1 MFVSVVL
8 QWEDHA
14 LKLHR
19 YHVRFQRFIRTSDHG
34 SNQGDESCRKNPVPE
49 RKIPHTTSVRVLESV
64 HFCSFKLS
72 ETTVSLTIIQK
83 FYSA

>member
-34 SNQGDESCRKNPVPE
+34 NDDDTPRLRRELKKKTRFRTKN
-49 RKIPHTTSVRVLESV
+49 SS
-64 HFCSFKLS
+64 
-72 ETTVSLTIIQK
+72 
-83 FYSA
+83 YN